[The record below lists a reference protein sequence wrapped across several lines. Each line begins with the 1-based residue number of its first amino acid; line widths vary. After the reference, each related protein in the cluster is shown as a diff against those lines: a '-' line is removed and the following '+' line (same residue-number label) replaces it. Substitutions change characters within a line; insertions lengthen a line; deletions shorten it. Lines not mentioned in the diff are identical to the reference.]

1 MATMGI
7 GASIVLIAAGA
18 ILRFAVTLHTTVGS
32 AHVNWN
38 VVGDVLMVVGALG
51 LLMSIIWMVTSSRR
65 TGSDNYVERV
75 DRPTVS

>member
-1 MATMGI
+1 MGI

-18 ILRFAVTLHTTVGS
+18 ILRFAVTLHTAIGS

-38 VVGDVLMVVGALG
+38 IVGDVLMIVGALG

-65 TGSDNYVERV
+65 TVVDGGYSDRV
-75 DRPTVS
+75 DRPSVP